1 MQEESLP
8 PDTFIVLGGCR
19 GLPTRGLEVARQ
31 RPLLDTSARYALS
44 PGSWES
50 TSLSGL
56 WPLGLEGDFLTFIAF
71 TCLRDVFIFKHSEHL
86 GTFHCTLIFCI
97 SGLV

>member
-50 TSLSGL
+50 PPCLASGL
-56 WPLGLEGDFLTFIAF
+56 WGLK
-71 TCLRDVFIFKHSEHL
+71 V
-86 GTFHCTLIFCI
+86 I
-97 SGLV
+97 S